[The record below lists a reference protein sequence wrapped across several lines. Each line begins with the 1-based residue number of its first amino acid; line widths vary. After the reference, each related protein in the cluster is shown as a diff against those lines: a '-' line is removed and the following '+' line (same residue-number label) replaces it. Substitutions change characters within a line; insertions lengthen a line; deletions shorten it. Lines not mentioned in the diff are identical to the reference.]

1 MLSICLSVSNCLS
14 LPFLYFSKCFP
25 LFFPSPCYIYDPTVP
40 VDVHGRNR
48 DPAESSLYQ
57 PHHLPADGGDQSNN
71 KQKQDF
77 HNLGFSNSNKY
88 NDGEDGGR
96 GLKLEI
102 DNNQINRLHA
112 VPANPERGQ
121 GRGQGVKPWAG
132 EVGGGGR
139 GLYILHPEGQV
150 PRRDPS
156 KGPSQV
162 PIYPNTLSLDHSH
175 HLTHLGDND
184 PHKIRMFR
192 NSSDPSWPGVG
203 CYTSLTDELDEGVG
217 GTPEYLCD
225 TGDEE
230 SVLSADIPTSTTS
243 LSSAD
248 TKDDRSAPDATTV
261 ESGIGISVT
270 KSEDEGREEDDV
282 YHITDSM
289 VAEALAALD
298 AATAGEDYED

>member
-1 MLSICLSVSNCLS
+1 MGCQCCKMI
-14 LPFLYFSKCFP
+14 K
-25 LFFPSPCYIYDPTVP
+25 
-40 VDVHGRNR
+40 RNR

-57 PHHLPADGGDQSNN
+57 PHHLPADNGDQSNN
-71 KQKQDF
+71 KQKQVF
-77 HNLGFSNSNKY
+77 HNLGFSYSNKHD
-88 NDGEDGGR
+88 DGEDGGGL

-121 GRGQGVKPWAG
+121 GVKPWAG
-132 EVGGGGR
+132 EGGGSGGG

-184 PHKIRMFR
+184 SHKIRMFR
-192 NSSDPSWPGVG
+192 NSSDPSWPGVR

-217 GTPEYLCD
+217 GTPEYVCD

-248 TKDDRSAPDATTV
+248 TKDDRRAPDATTV
-261 ESGIGISVT
+261 ESGSGISVM

-282 YHITDSM
+282 HHVIDSL

-298 AATAGEDYED
+298 AATAGEDCED

>member
-1 MLSICLSVSNCLS
+1 MGCQCCRMIKS
-14 LPFLYFSKCFP
+14 
-25 LFFPSPCYIYDPTVP
+25 YIYDPTVP
-40 VDVHGRNR
+40 VDVHGRKR
-48 DPAESSLYQ
+48 DPAESSLYR
-57 PHHLPADGGDQSNN
+57 PHYLPADGVDQSNT
-71 KQKQDF
+71 KQKQGF
-77 HNLGFSNSNKY
+77 HNLGFSNNNKY
-88 NDGEDGGR
+88 NDEGGGGR
-96 GLKLEI
+96 GGGLKLEI
-102 DNNQINRLHA
+102 DNNQINKLHA

-121 GRGQGVKPWAG
+121 AVKPWAG
-132 EVGGGGR
+132 EGGG

-150 PRRDPS
+150 PRQDPS

-175 HLTHLGDND
+175 NLTHLGDND
-184 PHKIRMFR
+184 SHKIRMVQNGLNASIGDR
-192 NSSDPSWPGVG
+192 SGVG

-225 TGDEE
+225 TGDEA

-248 TKDDRSAPDATTV
+248 TKDDRRAPDATTV

-270 KSEDEGREEDDV
+270 KSDDQGGEEDDV
-282 YHITDSM
+282 QSVTDSM
-289 VAEALAALD
+289 VAEALGALE

>member
-1 MLSICLSVSNCLS
+1 MGCQCCKMI
-14 LPFLYFSKCFP
+14 K
-25 LFFPSPCYIYDPTVP
+25 
-40 VDVHGRNR
+40 RNR

-132 EVGGGGR
+132 EGGGGGR

-184 PHKIRMFR
+184 SHKIRMFQ

-248 TKDDRSAPDATTV
+248 TKDDRRAPDATTV
-261 ESGIGISVT
+261 ENGIRISVT

>member
-1 MLSICLSVSNCLS
+1 M
-14 LPFLYFSKCFP
+14 FS
-25 LFFPSPCYIYDPTVP
+25 FPSPCYIYDPTVP
-40 VDVHGRNR
+40 LDVHGMNR

-88 NDGEDGGR
+88 NDGEDGGQ

-121 GRGQGVKPWAG
+121 GRGQGVKPWAVEG
-132 EVGGGGR
+132 GGGGR

-184 PHKIRMFR
+184 SHKIRMFR

-203 CYTSLTDELDEGVG
+203 CYTSLTDELDERVG

-230 SVLSADIPTSTTS
+230 SVLSVDIPTSTTS

-248 TKDDRSAPDATTV
+248 TKDDRRAPDATT
-261 ESGIGISVT
+261 
-270 KSEDEGREEDDV
+270 GREEDDV
-282 YHITDSM
+282 YHITNSM